1 MILFVVLLALS
12 STVSALY
19 DRSDDVVELTTSNFN
34 NLVISGDEVWLVE
47 FYAPWCGHCRSLAPE
62 WKKAASALKGVVK
75 VGAVDMDQHQSVG
88 GPYNVRG
95 FPTIK
100 VFGVNKQSPQ
110 DYNGARSA
118 QAIVDEAMRVAQSA
132 VRDRMAGRGGSRSSG
147 SGGSN
152 SGSGSSDDVVTLTD
166 ANFEKEVL
174 NTKDIVLVEFYA
186 PWCGH
191 CKRLTPEWAKAATEL
206 KGKVKVC
213 ALDATVHTV
222 AASRF
227 QVQGYPTIKYFPAGN
242 KDYSSAEDYQ
252 GGRTASDIIA
262 YALDLFSDSVE
273 PPEILEL
280 TSNKVLSEN
289 CNDKPL
295 CIVSFLPDI
304 LDTQAAGRNAYL
316 NVLKEL
322 GEKYKKKQWGWLW
335 TSAGVHSN
343 LEQALGV
350 GGFGYPAMA
359 VVNVRK
365 KVYIILRGSF
375 GRDGIDELL
384 KSIAVGRGRTEKLRD
399 SLPTISDS
407 PAWDGKDGELPVE
420 EEYDLSDVDLDDM
433 DDMDEDVKKEEL

>member
-1 MILFVVLLALS
+1 MILLVALLALS
-12 STVSALY
+12 GAVSALY
-19 DRSDDVVELTTSNFN
+19 DSSDDVVDLTASNFN
-34 NLVISGDEVWLVE
+34 NLVINSDEVWLVE
-47 FYAPWCGHCRSLAPE
+47 FYAPWCGHCKSLAPE
-62 WKKAASALKGVVK
+62 WKKAASALKGIVK

-100 VFGVNKQSPQ
+100 IFAGNKQSPQ
-110 DYNGARSA
+110 DYNGARSF
-118 QAIVDEAMRVAQSA
+118 QAIVDEAMKAAQRV
-132 VRDRMAGRGGSRSSG
+132 VKDRLSGRGGSRSSG
-147 SGGSN
+147 GSG
-152 SGSGSSDDVVTLTD
+152 SGSGSSDDVVVLTD

-174 NTKDIVLVEFYA
+174 NSKEVVLVEFFA

-191 CKRLTPEWAKAATEL
+191 CQRLAPEWAKAATAL
-206 KGKVKVC
+206 KGKVKVA
-213 ALDATVHTV
+213 ALDCTAHTV
-222 AASRF
+222 TAGRF
-227 QVQGYPTIKYFPAGN
+227 QVQGYPTLKYFPAGN
-242 KDYSSAEDYQ
+242 KDTSSAEEYQ
-252 GGRTASDIIA
+252 GGRTADEIIA
-262 YALDLFSDSVE
+262 YALELHAESID
-273 PPEILEL
+273 PPEILEI
-280 TSNKVLSEN
+280 TSNDVLAEN
-289 CNDKPL
+289 CNNKPL

-335 TSAGVHSN
+335 TAAGVHGN

-365 KVYIILRGSF
+365 KVYILLRGSF

-384 KSIAVGRGRTEKLRD
+384 KSIAVGRGRTEKLHND
-399 SLPTISDS
+399 LPTISTT

-420 EEYDLSDVDLDDM
+420 EDIDLSDVDLDDA
-433 DDMDEDVKKEEL
+433 KEEL